1 MRKSVATWHRVLQLF
16 WLSVGL
22 LQVQFFSSSFDDEL
36 QPSVVQVTSD
46 SYLVTATASTVLPSM
61 LSFDLQHC
69 TGNE

>member
-46 SYLVTATASTVLPSM
+46 SYLVTATASIVLPSM

>member
-1 MRKSVATWHRVLQLF
+1 MRTSVATWHRVLQLL

-46 SYLVTATASTVLPSM
+46 SYLVTATASIVLPSM
-61 LSFDLQHC
+61 LSFYLQHC